1 MVQKKATLR
10 PSPTAILN
18 PRLDPIFKA
27 IFTQGTEES
36 DLALKGLITAA
47 IGKEVSSLELQ
58 PNEPPVEVPE
68 NIQMSFDVSVVFN
81 DGERADI
88 EIQGRQY
95 EYDFGVRAEIQTARL
110 LNLNAKKG
118 SEWRAEKVY
127 QISVLNFEYDKDDK
141 SAVSWY
147 NMRNDSGRS
156 LGDRLNVIFLDLVKI
171 RRLKGTP
178 VEKLS
183 ALEKWGMFFA
193 FEDDPKAQEYLA
205 KVKENKEDIMAADFI
220 VKRMSEEDARW
231 SFENSIFVGT
241 RDYNARMH
249 CAEQKGLKKGL
260 EKGLKKGL
268 EKGLKK
274 GAMQNAR
281 ESARNFLKLNKLSD
295 EEIAQCCSLPL
306 EQVFAIKK
314 ELEQMQTE

>member
-10 PSPTAILN
+10 PSPTVILN

-47 IGKEVSSLELQ
+47 IGKELSSLELQ

-193 FEDDPKAQEYLA
+193 FED
-205 KVKENKEDIMAADFI
+205 
-220 VKRMSEEDARW
+220 ARW

-241 RDYNARMH
+241 RDYNSRMH
-249 CAEQKGLKKGL
+249 CAEQKGLKKG
-260 EKGLKKGL
+260 
-268 EKGLKK
+268 
-274 GAMQNAR
+274 AMQNAR
-281 ESARNFLKLNKLSD
+281 ENARNFLKLNKLSD